1 MLVSAVQRSELAIQI
16 HLSLFFWISFSFRSP
31 MASLVAQLVKI
42 HLQCG
47 RPGFDP
53 WVAKS
58 PWRGERLSTP
68 VFWPGESPS
77 LYSPWGR
84 KESDTTEWLSLRL
97 PQTPEMNR
105 EIGIGHIYTSDMC
118 TKQITDENLLCSTRT
133 SLTLLLSSPADLHAP
148 CDWTDLSKMQ
158 CFLAS
163 QA

>member
-84 KESDTTEWLSLRL
+84 KESDTTEWLSLGL

-118 TKQITDENLLCSTRT
+118 TKQITDENLLCSTDHWWESAVQHT
-133 SLTLLLSSPADLHAP
+133 DFPDSPFVLSSRSACTL
-148 CDWTDLSKMQ
+148 WLNWS
-158 CFLAS
+158 F
-163 QA
+163 